1 MRKAIKDDEIYGPIR
16 AEICDAY
23 IVAGKPKPERNWLYS
38 RLVRVTLENQEL
50 ETLFDMQH
58 SRVTEATKLWQAA
71 HDNTASRCCS
81 NILGFMVPVTARPG
95 RCD

>member
-1 MRKAIKDDEIYGPIR
+1 MRKTIKDDDIYGPIR

-38 RLVRVTLENQEL
+38 RLVKVTLENQEL
-50 ETLFDMQH
+50 EMLFDLQH

-71 HDNTASRCCS
+71 HDKPDVLPD
-81 NILGFMVPVTARPG
+81 LGTGGFPQ
-95 RCD
+95 